1 MECCQNKNILK
12 HKEMFVQIVL
22 KYMDILDCVIF
33 IITIL
38 MNNHILYNF

>member
-22 KYMDILDCVIF
+22 QYMDINDRIRF
-33 IITIL
+33 QI
-38 MNNHILYNF
+38 